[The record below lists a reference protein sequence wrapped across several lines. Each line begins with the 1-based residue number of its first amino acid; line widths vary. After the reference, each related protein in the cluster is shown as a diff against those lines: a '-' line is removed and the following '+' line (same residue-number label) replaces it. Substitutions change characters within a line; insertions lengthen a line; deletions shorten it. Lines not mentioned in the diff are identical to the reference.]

1 MLSTLRT
8 VLVCPLC
15 KGDLTFSSGLI
26 TCASCRAEFPQAIN
40 GILDFLPSGLLEK
53 DSSDWQKR
61 QLTMESW
68 YNKLAANPTE
78 ARYCFTH
85 DYTPYASILAQLSG
99 FVLDIGGGNG
109 IVRHFLP
116 KGTDYIVI
124 DPSLDWLDPKWMI
137 IADKFPCLE
146 TRPNFVRGLG
156 EYLPFAAQSFDHV
169 LAFWSLN
176 HARQPEKVFQEVY
189 RVLRPGGHF
198 LAVLEDIEPRWS
210 ELWLVLA
217 RIEEKERR
225 RALMRW
231 KLWRTLC
238 GCEWPLQDDHIAIR
252 ESDIKK
258 WVVGRF
264 TIQWRSWVSEC
275 LTYEFLRL

>member
-1 MLSTLRT
+1 
-8 VLVCPLC
+8 
-15 KGDLTFSSGLI
+15 
-26 TCASCRAEFPQAIN
+26 
-40 GILDFLPSGLLEK
+40 
-53 DSSDWQKR
+53 
-61 QLTMESW
+61 
-68 YNKLAANPTE
+68 
-78 ARYCFTH
+78 
-85 DYTPYASILAQLSG
+85 
-99 FVLDIGGGNG
+99 
-109 IVRHFLP
+109 
-116 KGTDYIVI
+116 
-124 DPSLDWLDPKWMI
+124 MI